1 MMNTMPCVPEKK
13 NVFPT
18 GTSHAVYII
27 LCGILYFVCVL
38 CLELIYEMFYW
49 TPLVSSA
56 KESNPIMALLV
67 PISIICEQQHLL
79 IRYSFLGIIGILPRS
94 PIMSSCV
101 YNLWVYLCLR
111 L

>member
-1 MMNTMPCVPEKK
+1 M
-13 NVFPT
+13 
-18 GTSHAVYII
+18 
-27 LCGILYFVCVL
+27 
-38 CLELIYEMFYW
+38 
-49 TPLVSSA
+49 
-56 KESNPIMALLV
+56 MALLV

-101 YNLWVYLCLR
+101 YNLWVYLSAIVILKWLSMICYQKKPCLC